1 MTAVGDNGILP
12 PVETDDIFALLG
24 RLLMAFLFL
33 ASAFGKITNF
43 EGTVG
48 YMETHGVP
56 AATLLCAAAAA
67 LEALGGISLALG
79 FQARWASGLLAGY
92 VVAASWMFH
101 LGPEQRIHLL
111 KNFAV
116 IGGLLQIV
124 AFGSGGLS
132 LEGRRRSA

>member
-1 MTAVGDNGILP
+1 
-12 PVETDDIFALLG
+12 VETDDIFALIG
-24 RLLMAFLFL
+24 RLFMAFLFL

-43 EGTVG
+43 DGTVG

-56 AATLLCAAAAA
+56 AAILLCAAAAA
-67 LEALGGISLALG
+67 VEALGGISLALG
-79 FQARWASGLLAGY
+79 FQARWAAAALAGY
-92 VVAASWMFH
+92 VVVASLMFH
-101 LGPEQRIHLL
+101 TSPDQRIHLL

-116 IGGLLQIV
+116 IGGLLQIA